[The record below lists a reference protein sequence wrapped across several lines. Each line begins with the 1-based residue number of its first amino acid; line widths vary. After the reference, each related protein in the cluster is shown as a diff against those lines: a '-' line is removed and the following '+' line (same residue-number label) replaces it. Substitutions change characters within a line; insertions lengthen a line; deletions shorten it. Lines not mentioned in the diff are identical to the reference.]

1 MGITLKFSGKG
12 TDEIGT
18 VSSVQG
24 DKAPNVKVGQVI
36 IRIDKRYFRP
46 SEVENLLGDPSKAM
60 NKLGWKPKISP
71 QEMCKEMIEEDYRIA
86 KRHLF

>member
-1 MGITLKFSGKG
+1 M
-12 TDEIGT
+12 
-18 VSSVQG
+18 
-24 DKAPNVKVGQVI
+24 KVGQVI

-86 KRHLF
+86 KRHLFLKDNGMELPIPIEDQ